1 MLAQRLGP
9 RVPLTVGPLV
19 CGAGMV
25 MMLRVGAGASYV
37 YDILPALL
45 VMGSGMVIMV
55 APLTVTLLA
64 SVDTSNAG
72 LASGINNAAAR
83 AAGLVSVAAL
93 PLLVG
98 MGPEAYRSDAA
109 FDAAFT
115 RAMPLCA
122 ALLAV
127 GAAVSFG
134 TLRQT
139 ATAPHPPHG
148 RTHGWLTEPP
158 LVSRF
163 IRHQA
168 VE

>member
-1 MLAQRLGP
+1 MLLMLQ
-9 RVPLTVGPLV
+9 VGP
-19 CGAGMV
+19 
-25 MMLRVGAGASYV
+25 GASYV
-37 YDILPALL
+37 HDILPALV
-45 VMGSGMVIMV
+45 VMGAGMVVMV

-64 SVDTSNAG
+64 SVDASNAG

-109 FDAAFT
+109 FDASFG

-122 ALLAV
+122 VLLAV
-127 GAAVSFG
+127 GASVAFG
-134 TLRQT
+134 TLRRS
-139 ATAPHPPHG
+139 ATVPRPAHG
-148 RTHGWLTEPP
+148 HTHGWLTEPP

-163 IRHQA
+163 AHHQA

>member
-1 MLAQRLGP
+1 ML
-9 RVPLTVGPLV
+9 
-19 CGAGMV
+19 
-25 MMLRVGAGASYV
+25 MMLRVGPGASYLHDV
-37 YDILPALL
+37 LPALL
-45 VMGSGMVIMV
+45 VMGAGMVIMV
-55 APLTVTLLA
+55 APLTLTLLS
-64 SVDTSNAG
+64 SVDASNAG

-98 MGPEAYRSDAA
+98 MGPDAYRSDAA
-109 FDAAFT
+109 FDASFG

-122 ALLAV
+122 GLLAV
-127 GAAVSFG
+127 GAAAAFG

-139 ATAPHPPHG
+139 ATASRPLHG
-148 RTHGWLTEPP
+148 RTHGWLMEPP

-163 IRHQA
+163 THHPA